1 MSPLERYLLAV
12 DAAVRAGEI
21 MGGDR
26 AKAMGD
32 VELEKD
38 RARYGLLAVVVSNLA
53 IAGVAI
59 FGVWRLDGDKSVIVG
74 VLTAAFT
81 AVSSMTTAY
90 LGIKAVSNT
99 AKAMAQERT
108 ARAQTTQSAPVS
120 PAPASA
126 PHVPAPAPGPAAS
139 PAPASPKPGDD

>member
-1 MSPLERYLLAV
+1 MFPLRRYVLAV
-12 DAAVRAGEI
+12 DAAVRVGEI
-21 MGGDR
+21 MGAGQ
-26 AKAMGD
+26 AKAMGE

-38 RARYGLLAVVVSNLA
+38 RARYGLLAVIISNLA

-99 AKAMAQERT
+99 ARSMAQERT
-108 ARAQTTQSAPVS
+108 AHPPA
-120 PAPASA
+120 APAAPSA
-126 PHVPAPAPGPAAS
+126 PHTPAVPAPT
-139 PAPASPKPGDD
+139 APASPAASD

>member
-1 MSPLERYLLAV
+1 
-12 DAAVRAGEI
+12 
-21 MGGDR
+21 MGRDEGQ
-26 AKAMGD
+26 AMGD

-38 RARYGLLAVVVSNLA
+38 RARYGLLAVIISNLA

-59 FGVWRLDGDKSVIVG
+59 FGVWRLDGDRAVIVG

-99 AKAMAQERT
+99 ARSIALGEAAVRRRE
-108 ARAQTTQSAPVS
+108 SAAGVS
-120 PAPASA
+120 PVQRNP
-126 PHVPAPAPGPAAS
+126 
-139 PAPASPKPGDD
+139 

>member
-1 MSPLERYLLAV
+1 MSLDET
-12 DAAVRAGEI
+12 
-21 MGGDR
+21 R
-26 AKAMGD
+26 AKD
-32 VELEKD
+32 VALEKD
-38 RARYGLLAVVVSNLA
+38 RARYGLLAVVISNLA

-99 AKAMAQERT
+99 ARSMAQDRA
-108 ARAQTTQSAPVS
+108 AREQPTT
-120 PAPASA
+120 
-126 PHVPAPAPGPAAS
+126 VPPQAG
-139 PAPASPKPGDD
+139 GH

>member
-1 MSPLERYLLAV
+1 MSRDE
-12 DAAVRAGEI
+12 
-21 MGGDR
+21 
-26 AKAMGD
+26 AKAIRD

-38 RARYGLLAVVVSNLA
+38 RARYGLLAVVISNLA

-59 FGVWRLDGDKSVIVG
+59 FGVWQLGGDKAVIVG

-99 AKAMAQERT
+99 AKSIALGDGG
-108 ARAQTTQSAPVS
+108 ARQQHPA
-120 PAPASA
+120 APA
-126 PHVPAPAPGPAAS
+126 VPPGQRNP
-139 PAPASPKPGDD
+139 

>member
-1 MSPLERYLLAV
+1 MSRDE
-12 DAAVRAGEI
+12 
-21 MGGDR
+21 
-26 AKAMGD
+26 AKAIRD

-38 RARYGLLAVVVSNLA
+38 RARYGLLAVVISNLA

-59 FGVWRLDGDKSVIVG
+59 FGVWRLDGDKAVIVG

-99 AKAMAQERT
+99 ARSIALGEGGLRQQQA
-108 ARAQTTQSAPVS
+108 
-120 PAPASA
+120 
-126 PHVPAPAPGPAAS
+126 APGP
-139 PAPASPKPGDD
+139 PPGQRTG

>member
-1 MSPLERYLLAV
+1 MSGDEA
-12 DAAVRAGEI
+12 RAI
-21 MGGDR
+21 QN
-26 AKAMGD
+26 

-38 RARYGLLAVVVSNLA
+38 RARYGLLAVIISNLA

-59 FGVWRLDGDKSVIVG
+59 FGVWRLGGDKSVMVG

-99 AKAMAQERT
+99 AKSMAQQRT
-108 ARAQTTQSAPVS
+108 VHDQ
-120 PAPASA
+120 PAPS
-126 PHVPAPAPGPAAS
+126 VPQQPSGH
-139 PAPASPKPGDD
+139 